1 MDELTFIKKKSS
13 RGRKDIVLNT
23 TMAHSSKNE
32 RRVSITFRNN
42 TERLITLEKE
52 AYIIVA
58 ILGRR
63 LYFKRSTIVEGFKIS
78 SNKRNSSHNKYVYI
92 SENNSEELFKFVD
105 AHKGDYNLKY
115 DDDDRNL
122 HYIEI
127 E

>member
-1 MDELTFIKKKSS
+1 
-13 RGRKDIVLNT
+13 
-23 TMAHSSKNE
+23 MAHSSKNE

-52 AYIIVA
+52 AYAIVA

-63 LYFKRSTIVEGFKIS
+63 LYFKRSTIVEGFKIAG
-78 SNKRNSSHNKYVYI
+78 NKSNSSHNKYMYI

-105 AHKGDYNLKY
+105 AHKGDYNLRY
-115 DDDDRNL
+115 DDDRNL